1 MAQQDPTFKYLPKPK
16 GTPKKKYV
24 PKQSEIEESLRIG
37 RKSEAAA
44 KEEKIR
50 SLAASLTKAQKE
62 SLQSGENF
70 LGWDSEKKQAYYGT
84 PQPVLKPGVSKK
96 QRLHETSTSTR
107 PQRTVARDLSYIGT
121 PGMNIM
127 GVPLIAAKG
136 AAMGVGAVVLTNNM
150 NRWLS
155 KQKTLKTLGD
165 IPDAFSPQAIADRS
179 RKLFG
184 KNPKQLAKK
193 EEAVVWGDLVDQKN
207 FAPSASVKRAR
218 DVQRSE
224 AADKLSQAE
233 RTTERQREGAGIK
246 ATLKGEATVAEAVGT
261 PAINVGKPAAKTVT
275 TRTATGEGAAVKGT
289 RAEVAGI
296 EGRQTV
302 ETLKGQVTRQAEPRA
317 ATPSM
322 AGKTRTPQEMAQ
334 AEKTRQR
341 KVVTKSS
348 RQANSDLE
356 KISKQR
362 LPNEVDEAFIGNL
375 ESQIETLAKIGS
387 AERVTAAKNKL
398 TKAKNKLTNQQ
409 EYTAGAPKR
418 EAVAETTK
426 RTKLQQAAE
435 RKAASEAA
443 EPANAAKAL
452 ESFNAFLKLKPAEQK
467 SIGKR
472 ASEMAKKPWDEMTG
486 AERRRFVHAVWT
498 TPEVGRLPRHATPQQ
513 RSVVSQ
519 RRERVGSQRRQRAAR
534 ETQAADVASQKEA
547 ATAKAGAKEAEAAK
561 KVGPIEAVERG
572 ARQVVTATPKAFVA
586 GGKKGKELAGKAWRG
601 ELSKKAPL
609 GSAALAAGTGA
620 AYLAKKHFV
629 ESEEEAMTEAA
640 QKKLDAAGISV
651 PKALGRKKIKD
662 AKIKASRAHD
672 KVGWYG
678 DPITKW
684 PKNWLSLY
692 KKMHEWGGPG
702 WAERPSYLD
711 YLQDL
716 NKSPKQG
723 RATAAKDFARMVQ
736 KLINRKVLQPD
747 TLNTS
752 YGDNDTAAD
761 FDLEALG
768 SILNKK
774 AAK

>member
-70 LGWDSEKKQAYYGT
+70 LGWDSEKKRAYYGT

-246 ATLKGEATVAEAVGT
+246 ATLKGEETVAEAVGT
-261 PAINVGKPAAKTVT
+261 PAVQVGAKPAATGGRRAQQ
-275 TRTATGEGAAVKGT
+275 RTGPSKPAARVSEGAA
-289 RAEVAGI
+289 
-296 EGRQTV
+296 EGRAVV
-302 ETLKGQVTRQAEPRA
+302 EDLRETVTRQADAPQA
-317 ATPSM
+317 KPSM
-322 AGKTRTPQEMAQ
+322 AGEKLTPQQVAGVGRKSR
-334 AEKTRQR
+334 AKTAKATTR
-341 KVVTKSS
+341 
-348 RQANSDLE
+348 ASD
-356 KISKQR
+356 Q
-362 LPNEVDEAFIGNL
+362 EA
-375 ESQIETLAKIGS
+375 KRIGS
-387 AERVTAAKNKL
+387 TADGVDAAADPAITTRAVDALQRRLDKVKDTASPEVLKTIQAGL
-398 TKAKNKLTNQQ
+398 TKLKNRIDNTVKA
-409 EYTAGAPKR
+409 AGAS
-418 EAVAETTK
+418 EK

-443 EPANAAKAL
+443 EPANAAKAV

-472 ASEMAKKPWDEMTG
+472 AAAMAKKPWEEMTG

-498 TPEVGRLPRHATPQQ
+498 TPEVGRLPRHATPKQ
-513 RSVVSQ
+513 RSVVTQ

-547 ATAKAGAKEAEAAK
+547 ATAKAAAKEAEAAK

-702 WAERPSYLD
+702 WAARPSYLD

>member
-1 MAQQDPTFKYLPKPK
+1 MATLPWIGEDEGTGGRPIKIRPQKTKRKPKPAAATGPKTPPSEYDIAVQRAKAAENMKSALTQMDFPAGGEKGVAGPDAGLGFLMDPSQYPGGFTSPEFGGIATGGAAAAAGPIIAGQGIARLLSAKMVKDLPKGGALK
-16 GTPKKKYV
+16 G
-24 PKQSEIEESLRIG
+24 I
-37 RKSEAAA
+37 
-44 KEEKIR
+44 
-50 SLAASLTKAQKE
+50 
-62 SLQSGENF
+62 
-70 LGWDSEKKQAYYGT
+70 
-84 PQPVLKPGVSKK
+84 
-96 QRLHETSTSTR
+96 
-107 PQRTVARDLSYIGT
+107 
-121 PGMNIM
+121 
-127 GVPLIAAKG
+127 
-136 AAMGVGAVVLTNNM
+136 
-150 NRWLS
+150 
-155 KQKTLKTLGD
+155 GD
-165 IPDAFSPQAIADRS
+165 IPKSLVAKIDARS

-184 KNPKQLAKK
+184 KDPKDLNKVEAQGLFTDVVDKK
-193 EEAVVWGDLVDQKN
+193 NYAPVRAVK
-207 FAPSASVKRAR
+207 
-218 DVQRSE
+218 
-224 AADKLSQAE
+224 
-233 RTTERQREGAGIK
+233 TERAAVTQEAQSKTAAVKHSTGRKEEGAGITATIRRDAK
-246 ATLKGEATVAEAVGT
+246 AADAAGT
-261 PAINVGKPAAKTVT
+261 PAIAVAQPAAKTGT
-275 TRTATGEGAAVKGT
+275 TRTATGEGAPVKGA
-289 RAEVAGI
+289 RAELAGK
-296 EGRQTV
+296 
-302 ETLKGQVTRQAEPRA
+302 ETRETTESLKSQVSRQAEPRA
-317 ATPSM
+317 AAPSM
-322 AGKTRTPQEMAQ
+322 AGEKLTPAQ
-334 AEKTRQR
+334 VDAARQKAATTAR
-341 KVVTKSS
+341 KVETK
-348 RQANSDLE
+348 AIKATTKASDAEAKSIGKTSDGIDGTGQFLDP
-356 KISKQR
+356 SAATKQHQELQVR
-362 LPNEVDEAFIGNL
+362 LDKVKDTASPEVLKTI
-375 ESQIETLAKIGS
+375 Q
-387 AERVTAAKNKL
+387 NKL
-398 TKAKNKLTNQQ
+398 TKLKNRLGNTAQQ
-409 EYTAGAPKR
+409 ADAS
-418 EAVAETTK
+418 TK
-426 RTKLQQAAE
+426 RAKLQQAAE

-472 ASEMAKKPWDEMTG
+472 ASAMAKKPWEEMTG

-498 TPEVGRLPRHATPQQ
+498 TPQVGHLPRHATPQQ
-513 RSVVSQ
+513 RSVISQ

-547 ATAKAGAKEAEAAK
+547 ATAKAAAKEAEAAK

-572 ARQVVTATPKAFVA
+572 ARQVVTAAPKALGA
-586 GGKKGKELAGKAWRG
+586 GAKKGKELAGKAWRG

-678 DPITKW
+678 DPVTKW

-692 KKMHEWGGPG
+692 RKMHEWGGPG
-702 WAERPSYLD
+702 WEARPEYLD

-768 SILNKK
+768 SILNRK